1 MRNQKKIQA
10 AETLRRLSQIKRA
23 ARIQNAP
30 KTSIPWKRIT
40 AFTAFV
46 CLVAGV
52 GYWGADWWAYAQSR
66 KLAAELELQTGE
78 ELGRVVSRLSMLDRF
93 GVAVLVEGL
102 QSRQPEIRKACQQK
116 LADLVDSWRIQ
127 TSTQSSSSVGHL
139 AQCMAREIESM
150 PPGERRFAANIATDL
165 LLWPLDQSQV
175 DTTQVVMHCE
185 LILRSGRRVEGL
197 AGERIVQQGSKPTS
211 ETVESTENLSD
222 QRPRKLADVRWA
234 DPLIAGGGIPVQP
247 LAVPATPPDTQEYDL
262 DAPNRFI
269 PNRGGMGLPARSEER
284 NPHAIVVPTRP
295 LLQDPSVM
303 PPEMTES
310 EQPEVS
316 WGRLS
321 HIEVLKRLH
330 RSGYDVR
337 HDAELELQRRGFTP
351 ELIHLGRQATSP
363 RTVDRLD
370 LAISLRKR
378 KDVDPLPWLR
388 YLSKDAHSE
397 VSLQALI
404 ALSEKADPSEA
415 KLARERLATEHRIAS
430 EGQLAPLRR

>member
-1 MRNQKKIQA
+1 
-10 AETLRRLSQIKRA
+10 
-23 ARIQNAP
+23 
-30 KTSIPWKRIT
+30 
-40 AFTAFV
+40 
-46 CLVAGV
+46 
-52 GYWGADWWAYAQSR
+52 
-66 KLAAELELQTGE
+66 
-78 ELGRVVSRLSMLDRF
+78 
-93 GVAVLVEGL
+93 
-102 QSRQPEIRKACQQK
+102 
-116 LADLVDSWRIQ
+116 
-127 TSTQSSSSVGHL
+127 
-139 AQCMAREIESM
+139 
-150 PPGERRFAANIATDL
+150 
-165 LLWPLDQSQV
+165 
-175 DTTQVVMHCE
+175 
-185 LILRSGRRVEGL
+185 
-197 AGERIVQQGSKPTS
+197 
-211 ETVESTENLSD
+211 
-222 QRPRKLADVRWA
+222 
-234 DPLIAGGGIPVQP
+234 
-247 LAVPATPPDTQEYDL
+247 
-262 DAPNRFI
+262 
-269 PNRGGMGLPARSEER
+269 
-284 NPHAIVVPTRP
+284 
-295 LLQDPSVM
+295 M